1 MQWVPYWK
9 CQMGAAVRMN
19 PRQSQRQTAGG
30 SKEGVALPVR
40 VLLVEDSKVLT
51 ERLSEALRQIPDI
64 ELIAAVDTEDDAR
77 AVVGREHVD
86 VMILDLHLRQG
97 NGFGVLRAI
106 GKVPKRPFI
115 VVLTNY
121 DLPQYKDAALALGA
135 AYFMDKVRD
144 YDKLPEI
151 LSDLVLKSRSRN

>member
-1 MQWVPYWK
+1 MARINGPPHPPLGSAAGVRERLVP
-9 CQMGAAVRMN
+9 
-19 PRQSQRQTAGG
+19 
-30 SKEGVALPVR
+30 PVR

-77 AVVGREHVD
+77 AVVAREQVD
-86 VMILDLHLRQG
+86 VMILDLHLRKG
-97 NGFGVLRAI
+97 NGFGVLRALNK
-106 GKVPKRPFI
+106 GPKGPFI

-151 LSDLVLKSRSRN
+151 LRDLVLKSRSRV

>member
-1 MQWVPYWK
+1 MK
-9 CQMGAAVRMN
+9 
-19 PRQSQRQTAGG
+19 
-30 SKEGVALPVR
+30 GVALPVR

-51 ERLSEALRQIPDI
+51 ERLSEALRQIPEL

-77 AVVGREHVD
+77 AAVLRDQID

-97 NGFGVLRAI
+97 NGFGVLRALS
-106 GKVPKRPFI
+106 KVPNAPTI

-144 YDKLPEI
+144 YDKLPGI
-151 LSDLVLKSRSRN
+151 LHDLVLKSRSRV